1 MDLAVRL
8 VPVLM
13 ATILSLLTFQTHGA
27 NSQTITSE
35 ELDRVFSA
43 IKQNNWRVAE
53 KEAALLI
60 QRDSQAQKYLIA
72 RLRYIY
78 LFSIAVQLEKKEVKY
93 SDLKKK
99 LSLVARQ
106 LVIQPWHP
114 VKTNANP
121 CFNLICADKDNPSV
135 LVTAQANGNATQVY
149 SFEYFDMGAPI
160 NVSSYN
166 GQNAR
171 LGGLLEKIEINENL
185 EKAEKT
191 GSEVTWFFRL
201 SVRDAFIDYER

>member
-1 MDLAVRL
+1 MNPNVRFPRIL
-8 VPVLM
+8 L
-13 ATILSLLTFQTHGA
+13 ATILCVVALQTYAADG
-27 NSQTITSE
+27 QTITSE
-35 ELDRVFSA
+35 ELDRVFDA

-53 KEAALLI
+53 KEAASLI
-60 QRDSQAQKYLIA
+60 QRDSQAQRYLIA

-78 LFSIAVQLEKKEVKY
+78 LFSIAVQVEQKDLKY

-99 LSLVARQ
+99 LSLVERR
-106 LVIQPWHP
+106 LIIQPWHP

-135 LVTAQANGNATQVY
+135 LVTAQANGNATQIY
-149 SFEYFDMGAPI
+149 SFEYFDMGTPI

-171 LGGLLEKIEINENL
+171 LGGLLDKIEINENL
-185 EKAEKT
+185 VKAEKV
-191 GSEVTWFFRL
+191 GSGVTWYFRL
-201 SVRDAFIDYER
+201 FVRDGFIDYER